1 MATKKTASS
10 TSTKRARVAT
20 KTASTPET
28 TPKKAKAPAQP
39 RTRRQTT
46 TVVTAEQI
54 RERAY
59 FLSLER
65 SGGPADP
72 DADWARAE
80 RELVGAGRK

>member
-10 TSTKRARVAT
+10 TPTKRPRVAA
-20 KTASTPET
+20 KAASTPKT
-28 TPKKAKAPAQP
+28 AKAPARP
-39 RTRRQTT
+39 RTRRQPT
-46 TVVTAEQI
+46 TVVTAERI

-65 SGGPADP
+65 GGGPADP

-80 RELVGAGRK
+80 RELIGAGGK

>member
-10 TSTKRARVAT
+10 TPTKRPRVAA
-20 KTASTPET
+20 KAASTPKT
-28 TPKKAKAPAQP
+28 AKAPARP
-39 RTRRQTT
+39 RTRRQPT

-65 SGGPADP
+65 GGQSDP
-72 DADWARAE
+72 DADWAQAE
-80 RELVGAGRK
+80 RELAGAGTR